1 MSVGVMRDGA
11 TFSFCL
17 PTAHKNKKQ
26 GLTPSSVTP
35 SSVRILRLVDA
46 CTEPGSI
53 AALLHREELYSSHLT
68 DPSRLAS

>member
-26 GLTPSSVTP
+26 GLTTSSDCLDHAPTVHLA
-35 SSVRILRLVDA
+35 SSSISLV
-46 CTEPGSI
+46 EG
-53 AALLHREELYSSHLT
+53 
-68 DPSRLAS
+68 RLAKWS